1 MIRIAAKAKL
11 SFCMGMPVFV
21 PYRLVRLF
29 CIASLLLANAWARD
43 AGWIKVESPHFTV
56 ISATGERPTL
66 AWAEEFSQFV
76 AALQQFI
83 PVDPQRLPPFTI
95 VIFANDRAFD
105 RYRAQGPDGKSL
117 PVDGFFF
124 RNEDW
129 SMAGLAKAS
138 GSRAVQ
144 RVLFHEGVHWFL
156 SAFSRRNPVWIEEGL
171 AEVFSTFEV
180 DRRSTSW
187 GHPIRTYLEVLDF
200 ERPMPLGELMDQ
212 SQDFLIHEERE
223 TASLVYVQSWAFMHF
238 LLFGKHDIPRTS
250 INEYLRLIKS
260 KPGSEA
266 LFQEAFGAAYA
277 EVEEQFRAY
286 LRGGT
291 FFVGK
296 QPLRETPSLKVSRAD
311 AFEVELALGRLAI
324 ASKRLDRAREHA
336 DQSLELRPQDPKS
349 HELLA
354 LVLERSGDRNAALH
368 AYIAAATRGSRAFRT
383 YFQLGLGVE
392 QQTPEDKTEAE
403 ARTITQFYQK
413 AVTVD
418 PYQLE
423 SYHRLLNVSAH
434 LGEIN
439 EQDLE
444 ILRLGH
450 RIFPA
455 EPELILGLG
464 YLEERAGNFET
475 AAALANSLFKE
486 GDAFAPEFQDRARL
500 FFARWDG
507 QRALGTIEYFVGQ
520 QAFDKALAVAERAL
534 TDEANSRRAELVQR
548 RKELASDLMIKRM
561 RSARASG
568 NWTGLRDL
576 ATQVLAGDFTVDARS
591 LASTELAI
599 FNQRPIQ
606 PQPGKFTFDSELAEP
621 ASLSIK
627 E

>member
-1 MIRIAAKAKL
+1 
-11 SFCMGMPVFV
+11 MGMPVFV

-29 CIASLLLANAWARD
+29 CIAALLLANAWARD

-56 ISATGERPTL
+56 ISTADERPTL

-83 PVDPQRLPPFTI
+83 PVDAQRLPPFTI
-95 VIFANDRAFD
+95 VIFANDRSFD
-105 RYRAQGPDGKSL
+105 RYRVQGPDGKSL
-117 PVDGFFF
+117 PVDGFFS
-124 RNEDW
+124 RSEDW
-129 SMAGLAKAS
+129 SVAGLAKVS

-156 SAFSRRNPVWIEEGL
+156 SAFSRQNPVWIEEGL
-171 AEVFSTFEV
+171 AQVFSTFEV
-180 DRRSTSW
+180 DRRNTSW
-187 GHPIRTYLEVLDF
+187 GHPITTYLEVLDF

-212 SQDFLIHEERE
+212 SQGFLIHEESE
-223 TASLVYVQSWAFMHF
+223 TAGLVYVQSWAFMHF

-260 KPGSEA
+260 KPSSEA

-296 QPLRETPSLKVSRAD
+296 QPLRETPPLKISRAD
-311 AFEVELALGRLAI
+311 PFEIEIALGRLAI

-336 DQSLELRPQDPKS
+336 DQSLALLPQDPRG

-354 LVLERSGDRNAALH
+354 LVLDRSGERNAALH
-368 AYIAAATRGSRAFRT
+368 AYLAAAARDSREFRT

-392 QQTPEDKTEAE
+392 AQTPQNRTDAE
-403 ARTITQFYQK
+403 ARTITRFYQK

-418 PYQLE
+418 PYELE
-423 SYHRLLNVSAH
+423 SYLRLIYVSGN
-434 LGEIN
+434 LSDIS

-455 EPELILGLG
+455 EPELTLGLG

-475 AAALANSLFKE
+475 AASLGNSLLNE

-500 FFARWDG
+500 FVARWDG
-507 QRALGTIEYFVGQ
+507 RRALETIEHFVGQ
-520 QAFDKALAVAERAL
+520 QAFEKALAVAERAL
-534 TDEANSRRAELVQR
+534 TDDANTRRAELVKR
-548 RKELASDLMIKRM
+548 RKELASDLMIQRM
-561 RSARASG
+561 RTARASG
-568 NWTGLRDL
+568 NWAGLRDL

-599 FNQRPIQ
+599 SNQRPIQ
-606 PQPGKFTFDSELAEP
+606 LQPGKLSFDSELADP